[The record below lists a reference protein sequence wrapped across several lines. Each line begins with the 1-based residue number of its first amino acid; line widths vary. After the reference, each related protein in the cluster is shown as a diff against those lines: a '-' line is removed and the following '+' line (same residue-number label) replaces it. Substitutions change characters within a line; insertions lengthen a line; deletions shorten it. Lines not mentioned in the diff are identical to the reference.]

1 MIVRYLAYNWNA
13 TPQQTPFI
21 GCDVWGIAFDDCL
34 LTLAEA
40 CEWLSVEECVRVER
54 YRIDKPKR
62 QFAIC
67 RAALRGILADYLS
80 IVPHEVRFQ
89 IGANGKPILAGDSAI
104 HFNVTHSG
112 NFALVAIAT
121 RRVGIDIEVLREVSN
136 RDGLVERFFGHEE
149 KETYRNLAEPHRDQ
163 GFFRAWTCKEALMKA
178 VGTGLQHVDRCVV
191 EMDPTRPP
199 RAIRFGE
206 LPELPLKWSLATWE
220 PHPGYLAAIA
230 METETPIAIDSS
242 HYPPTHPWTH
252 SRISEPT

>member
-1 MIVRYLAYNWNA
+1 MIVRYQTYHWSA
-13 TPQQTPFI
+13 TPRLTPFV

-34 LTLAEA
+34 LTLDES
-40 CEWLSVEECVRVER
+40 CERLSVEECERVAR

-67 RAALRGILADYLS
+67 RAALRGILADYLR
-80 IVPHEVRFQ
+80 IAPHEVRFQ

-112 NFALVAIAT
+112 NFALVAIAP

-136 RDGLVERFFGHEE
+136 MDGLVERFFGHEE
-149 KETYRNLAEPHRDQ
+149 KETYRNLVEPQRSR

-191 EMDPTRPP
+191 ELDPTRPP
-199 RAIRFGE
+199 RAIRFDE
-206 LPELPLKWSLATWE
+206 LPEVPLKWSLATWE

-230 METETPIAIDSS
+230 METETPITINETSGPEGPLDAILPFPND
-242 HYPPTHPWTH
+242 
-252 SRISEPT
+252 

>member
-1 MIVRYLAYNWNA
+1 MIVRYEPYNWNA
-13 TPQQTPFI
+13 LPHTKPVV

-34 LTLAEA
+34 LTLAEL
-40 CEWLSVEECVRVER
+40 CERLSVDECERVER

-67 RAALRGILADYLS
+67 RAALRGILADYLGIPS
-80 IVPHEVRFQ
+80 HEVRFQ
-89 IGANGKPILAGDSAI
+89 IGASGKPIMANNPAI

-112 NFALVAIAT
+112 NFALVAIAA

-136 RDGLVERFFGHEE
+136 MDGLVERFFGHEE
-149 KETYRNLAEPHRDQ
+149 KETYRNLVEPQRSR

-191 EMDPTRPP
+191 ELDPTRPP
-199 RAIRFGE
+199 RAIRFDE
-206 LPELPLKWSLATWE
+206 LPEVPLKWSLATWE

-230 METETPIAIDSS
+230 METETPITINETSGPEGPLDAILPFPND
-242 HYPPTHPWTH
+242 
-252 SRISEPT
+252 

>member
-1 MIVRYLAYNWNA
+1 MIVRYQAYNWNA
-13 TPQQTPFI
+13 IPRPTPFV
-21 GCDVWGIAFDDCL
+21 GCDVWGIAFNDCL
-34 LTLAEA
+34 LNLAKV
-40 CEWLSVEECVRVER
+40 CERLSVDECERVAR

-67 RAALRGILADYLS
+67 RAALRGILADYLR
-80 IVPHEVRFQ
+80 IAPHDVRFQ

-136 RDGLVERFFGHEE
+136 MDGLVERFFGHEE
-149 KETYRNLAEPHRDQ
+149 KVAYRTLVEPQRSQ

-191 EMDPTRPP
+191 QLDPTRSP
-199 RAIRFGE
+199 RAIRFDE
-206 LPELPLKWSLATWE
+206 LPEKPFTWSLATWE
-220 PHPGYLAAIA
+220 PQPGYLAAIA
-230 METETPIAIDSS
+230 METETPIGIESS
-242 HYPPTHPWTH
+242 HFPPTHPWTH

>member
-1 MIVRYLAYNWNA
+1 MIVRYEPYNWNA
-13 TPQQTPFI
+13 TPRDKLVDR
-21 GCDVWGIAFDDCL
+21 CDVWGIAFDDCL
-34 LTLAEA
+34 LTMAEL
-40 CEWLSVEECVRVER
+40 CERLSVDECERVER

-67 RAALRGILADYLS
+67 RAALRGILADYLR
-80 IVPHEVRFQ
+80 IAPHEVRFQ

-112 NFALVAIAT
+112 NFALVAIAP

-136 RDGLVERFFGHEE
+136 MDGLVERFFGHEE
-149 KETYRNLAEPHRDQ
+149 KETYRNLVEPQRSR

-191 EMDPTRPP
+191 ELDPTRPP
-199 RAIRFGE
+199 RAIRFDE
-206 LPELPLKWSLATWE
+206 LAEVPLKWSLATWE

-230 METETPIAIDSS
+230 ME
-242 HYPPTHPWTH
+242 
-252 SRISEPT
+252 SEPPITILRAE